1 MQGRADV
8 LDMFKCV
15 WSKWEETQ
23 AALRKQEIP
32 HGPTVGSGSW
42 RGGGGGRGGVGSQG
56 GWGAKCLQRLL
67 FSKSLWG
74 RKILLWEACVFPVKI
89 KMDFFKKAISSYF

>member
-1 MQGRADV
+1 MVGGGRVQGRADV

-42 RGGGGGRGGVGSQG
+42 RGGGRWLKQ
-56 GWGAKCLQRLL
+56 
-67 FSKSLWG
+67 
-74 RKILLWEACVFPVKI
+74 
-89 KMDFFKKAISSYF
+89 